1 MRIFQICRIGISLNS
16 LVADYIKSEYNELA
30 FEILSY
36 DLTNEEMKD
45 FFTEQYNKSEKRRI
59 KNAMKNY
66 YPNIVNVSSF

>member
-1 MRIFQICRIGISLNS
+1 MENLITGIGISLNS